1 MEINFLWIGNK
12 LGKLEQLTLKS
23 FLDNGHIPNLW
34 LYDMSCNNV
43 PEGTLRLN
51 ANDILPSSR
60 IFSYT
65 GKGDCREGSFGG
77 FSDLFR
83 YYLLKKIGGWYCD
96 MDVTCLKSFE
106 KIDTAPYVIR
116 PHNKVEIVGNIIKTP
131 INAPFLDDCIQQTE
145 ALVNN
150 ENERWV
156 KPVEILRDCVK
167 KHSLEK
173 YLAPEKWFGKDNI
186 EDIRKILSIGVFLDK
201 KILPEYA
208 IHWCNEAISTGKW
221 DHSIKRNF
229 NNPIP
234 TTLFYNL
241 LKKHKLL

>member
-1 MEINFLWIGNK
+1 MEINFLWIGNSI
-12 LGKLEQLTLKS
+12 GKLEQLTLKS
-23 FLDNGHIPNLW
+23 FLDNDHTPVLW
-34 LYDMSCNNV
+34 LYDKNCTAI
-43 PEGTLRLN
+43 PEGTVKKD
-51 ANDILPSSR
+51 ANEILPETR

-65 GKGDCREGSFGG
+65 GKGDCREGSYGG

-96 MDVTCLKSFE
+96 MDVTCLKSF
-106 KIDTAPYVIR
+106 KTIDDTPYVIR

-131 INAPFLDDCIQQTE
+131 ANAPFLDECIQLTE
-145 ALVNN
+145 ALVNKQN
-150 ENERWV
+150 DRWV

-167 KHSLEK
+167 KYSLQK

-221 DHSIKRNF
+221 DYSIKRNF